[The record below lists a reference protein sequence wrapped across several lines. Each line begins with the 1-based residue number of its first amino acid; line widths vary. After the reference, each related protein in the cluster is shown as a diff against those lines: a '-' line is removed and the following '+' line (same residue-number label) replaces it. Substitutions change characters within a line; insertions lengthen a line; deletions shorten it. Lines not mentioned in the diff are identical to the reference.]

1 MGEYPISELIKDPKT
16 GKILKLSELYQG
28 NVVEAT
34 YEELAQYDMRP
45 QSGTMKLVSGEV
57 VSLVDLILT
66 LATSGGGDGSGLVHW
81 NDILGKPSTFT
92 PSAHEHNDKANI
104 LISATKPQDY
114 IGIWCK
120 KEV

>member
-1 MGEYPISELIKDPKT
+1 MGQYPISELIKDLKT
-16 GKILKLSELYQG
+16 GKILKLSELYNG

-57 VSLVDLILT
+57 VSLVECILT
-66 LATSGGGDGSGLVHW
+66 LATSGGGYGSGSVHW
-81 NDILGKPSTFT
+81 NNILGKPSTFT
-92 PSAHEHNDKANI
+92 PSEHTHNDKVNI
-104 LISATKPQDY
+104 LMSATKPQGY
-114 IGIWCK
+114 LGLWCK

>member
-1 MGEYPISELIKDPKT
+1 MIQYPVSELIKDPKT
-16 GKILKLSELYQG
+16 GKILKLSELYNG

-66 LATSGGGDGSGLVHW
+66 LVPSGEGDGSGSVHW
-81 NDILGKPSTFT
+81 NNILGKPSTFT
-92 PSAHEHNDKANI
+92 PSPHTHDDKANI
-104 LISATKPQDY
+104 LKSATKPQDY
-114 IGIWCK
+114 VGIWCK